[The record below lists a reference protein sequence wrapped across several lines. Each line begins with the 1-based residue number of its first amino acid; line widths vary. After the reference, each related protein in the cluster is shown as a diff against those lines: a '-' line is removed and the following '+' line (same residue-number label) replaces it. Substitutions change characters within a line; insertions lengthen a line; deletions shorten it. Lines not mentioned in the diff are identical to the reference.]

1 MTERLIEAAVLQGSR
16 KNQQDYIGHIVLEE
30 GRCIAGI
37 LSDGIGGH
45 GNGNYASKIVVE
57 SCIRTLNRQGWT
69 MVQDPSAIP
78 EILGDAVEK
87 ANHELGQKIEA
98 FPQTQGMGAT
108 VVIAVV
114 HEETLYWCSV
124 GDSLLILVRDQK
136 AERINELHSLSTSL
150 ERLRRIG
157 AKVAK
162 SKSIESTSS
171 VLTSA
176 LSGDSIEAVD
186 CPKEGYA
193 LNVGDII
200 MIASDGIETIP
211 DASLVDICTGPQ
223 SKRPAEICAG
233 VVDQVLKQSEPTQDN
248 LAILAIT

>member
-1 MTERLIEAAVLQGSR
+1 MAERFIEAAVLQGSR

-57 SCIRTLNRQGWT
+57 SCIRTLNGQGWT

-78 EILGDAVEK
+78 DILSDAVEK

-98 FPQTQGMGAT
+98 FPQTKGMGAT

-124 GDSLLILVRDQK
+124 GDSLLILVRNRK
-136 AERINELHSLSTSL
+136 AERMNEVHSLSTSL
-150 ERLRRIG
+150 ERLRKIG
-157 AKVAK
+157 AKVA
-162 SKSIESTSS
+162 ESTSTGSFSS

-176 LSGDSIEAVD
+176 LSGGPIDAVD
-186 CPKEGYA
+186 CPTEGYA
-193 LNVGDII
+193 LNAGDIV

-211 DASLVDICTGPQ
+211 DAMLVDVCTGAQP
-223 SKRPAEICAG
+223 KRPAEICAG
-233 VVDQVLKQSEPTQDN
+233 VVDQALKQADPKQDN